1 MHSVLQEA
9 ILRLSGVVNLEQLEE
24 AVKDAL
30 EAALPNTVSTFIH
43 HILLSSDVVA
53 PLSIEIEKHRLFV
66 FVSQVVCRIE
76 NISVNSQSNYSR
88 KHDIEEQHIQCLRTL
103 SWCRK

>member
-30 EAALPNTVSTFIH
+30 EAALPNTVST
-43 HILLSSDVVA
+43 LSASLVVA
-53 PLSIEIEKHRLFV
+53 EIFPSSNLSNRNACCLFFLETEGDGRVLMVDKEDIIAKYYTKHSAIAEKF
-66 FVSQVVCRIE
+66 
-76 NISVNSQSNYSR
+76 
-88 KHDIEEQHIQCLRTL
+88 
-103 SWCRK
+103 

>member
-30 EAALPNTVSTFIH
+30 EAALPNTVS
-43 HILLSSDVVA
+43 ILVLCICKYSSSVA
-53 PLSIEIEKHRLFV
+53 IV
-66 FVSQVVCRIE
+66 
-76 NISVNSQSNYSR
+76 
-88 KHDIEEQHIQCLRTL
+88 
-103 SWCRK
+103 

>member
-30 EAALPNTVSTFIH
+30 EAALPNTVSTFTH
-43 HILLSSDVVA
+43 HIFLSVVQTLLHLFQLKS
-53 PLSIEIEKHRLFV
+53 EK
-66 FVSQVVCRIE
+66 
-76 NISVNSQSNYSR
+76 
-88 KHDIEEQHIQCLRTL
+88 
-103 SWCRK
+103 

>member
-43 HILLSSDVVA
+43 HIFLSVV
-53 PLSIEIEKHRLFV
+53 
-66 FVSQVVCRIE
+66 
-76 NISVNSQSNYSR
+76 
-88 KHDIEEQHIQCLRTL
+88 
-103 SWCRK
+103 